1 MLRRFGMGIL
11 VPLLE
16 HDFEVTVRPH
26 PQSYIVEQEMLT
38 ELQTA
43 LSVYQNIKWDS
54 NPDNFDS
61 LSEAD
66 LMVSDISGIM
76 FDYSF
81 LFARPVI
88 SIEFEPDWL
97 GTECFDMDSRA
108 FELTVL
114 DRIGR
119 QIGSADI
126 PSLPDIAH
134 EILASPKTAAQI
146 ESLREK
152 MTVNFGHA
160 GQVAATQVLALTK
173 KQ

>member
-1 MLRRFGMGIL
+1 MEIL
-11 VPLLE
+11 VHLLE
-16 HDFEVTVRPH
+16 RNFEVTVRPH

-43 LSVYQNIKWDS
+43 LDGYQNIKWDS
-54 NPDNFDS
+54 EPDNFVS

-76 FDYSF
+76 FDYCF
-81 LFARPVI
+81 LFEKPVI

-97 GTECFDMDSRA
+97 GTECFDMDTRA

-119 QIGSADI
+119 QIGPDDI
-126 PSLPDIAH
+126 PSLPDIAQ
-134 EILASPKTAAQI
+134 EILDSQETASQI

-152 MTVNFGHA
+152 MSVNFGHG
-160 GQVAATQVLALTK
+160 GQVAATQILALTRA
-173 KQ
+173 Q